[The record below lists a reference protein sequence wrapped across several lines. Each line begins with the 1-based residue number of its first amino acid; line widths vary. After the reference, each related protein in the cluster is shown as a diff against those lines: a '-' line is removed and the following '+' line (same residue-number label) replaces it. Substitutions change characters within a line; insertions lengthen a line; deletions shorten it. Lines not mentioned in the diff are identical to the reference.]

1 MAAAVAQ
8 RPMLLGEQHHG
19 RRGKHRASAAASA
32 ESVTEATVG
41 QLQALPEHGSLLFCQ
56 TRTQTEPQ
64 PLAGPVRSE
73 SDHDNDTQALLGIE
87 CVDSHEE
94 EHDDT
99 KPQHTRAAPLP
110 WLPLLL
116 VGLLFILYAAL
127 LQEAATR
134 FELWFYE
141 HGTLTGPEDWR
152 LVARAGR
159 ESRLQALRTAVQRGD
174 TTSHRGCFLLVLGA
188 NPSSAPHTAVVP
200 MDADNWRECV
210 RERFP
215 ELHPQALL
223 GSYTLDGKELLADF
237 PLDQLT
243 YAMGQCDIGSIHC

>member
-1 MAAAVAQ
+1 M
-8 RPMLLGEQHHG
+8 
-19 RRGKHRASAAASA
+19 
-32 ESVTEATVG
+32 G

-99 KPQHTRAAPLP
+99 KIQRTRAAPLP

-159 ESRLQALRTAVQRGD
+159 KLPPSHLGLPTLQLGLLFRKYGASRCAGVLFVSPVSRCPGVTA
-174 TTSHRGCFLLVLGA
+174 F
-188 NPSSAPHTAVVP
+188 
-200 MDADNWRECV
+200 
-210 RERFP
+210 
-215 ELHPQALL
+215 
-223 GSYTLDGKELLADF
+223 
-237 PLDQLT
+237 
-243 YAMGQCDIGSIHC
+243 